1 MDLLQ
6 NPFHILNAS
15 PRDNLRRIMELAD
28 ERSLLLDS
36 SECMDAR
43 SDLTNLRKRL
53 SAEVAWLPGIGP
65 KRVGEVLSLLKS
77 SPTDLLAVDNLSSI
91 ARANLLASGLA
102 RLPDHNADDVAEWIL
117 EISWAFEDLDP
128 EELRVIINEERV
140 VSGFP
145 EVSDLSAVESE
156 IQERRRH
163 YRQVIKSALDNLSP
177 KELVEAVTVAVESA
191 TDDGEEH
198 GPILIADLVDSY
210 EVEAQGFL
218 DKEEGN
224 IRALVEKLRAAVDAE
239 RPDSALAPMVNQL
252 IQVVKNWDTV
262 AQPIQVSTKSRGLDH
277 DASHRVAGLVRGLA
291 IHMFNE
297 HGKLDFSQQL
307 TNMLQE
313 VFAEVGEVAE
323 RTAEDADAL
332 GEIAEQRVLH
342 SEVSKIEEL
351 TTQIK
356 ADVDN
361 GRPDSYL
368 SPKVSQLCQL
378 VMNWEIDPEHDA
390 SQHAAWTVRDLA
402 IHMFNKHDK
411 LDLSQQLT
419 QALLGVFEDAGEIFD
434 RISDDAKA
442 LQEIASN
449 RSKLL
454 SQFREFNLNGNSF
467 SFKGRTYNTIDIR
480 HIGFYRAVTTHKTN
494 FVETGKTEQA
504 SIYLTMSG
512 GQEVKISVDEQGFFF
527 NKDKSAQIKT
537 VVEFYSYLSH
547 VTVERRV
554 EFYESQI
561 KRTGYFEYDK
571 CYFYPRDKIVF
582 RGRDFS
588 LSSTSFMRGYGYVE
602 MRKKDYGILDKIKRE
617 VSLTKIPQFSTIIDT
632 DVIFH
637 LLDKHFS
644 LRWKS

>member
-15 PRDNLRRIMELAD
+15 PRDNRRRIMELAD

-36 SECMDAR
+36 SECMEAR
-43 SDLTNLRKRL
+43 SDLTNPRKRL

-65 KRVGEVLSLLKS
+65 KRVGEVLSLIES

-102 RLPDHNADDVAEWIL
+102 RLPNHNADDVAEWIL

-128 EELRVIINEERV
+128 EELSVIINEERV

-145 EVSDLSAVESE
+145 EVSDLSAVEAE

-163 YRQVIKSALDNLSP
+163 YRQVIKAALDNLSP

-198 GPILIADLVDSY
+198 GPILIADLIDSY

-224 IRALVEKLRAAVDAE
+224 IRALVEKLQAAVDAE

-277 DASHRVAGLVRGLA
+277 DASHRVAGLVRGLT

-332 GEIAEQRVLH
+332 GEIAERRKLSRLLDPISDLCKAALESSEKQPTSADREAQKVMNTAPQLIAKLSASKPGAEILSQGKDEIALTLMHCAVVYGNKTEKWKPCIAFLEEAFKYASSQEVKSRIQKNLSTVRDNDRLYGDLIPISSAPSLH
-342 SEVSKIEEL
+342 TINGIG
-351 TTQIK
+351 TTMYGSTDHDP
-356 ADVDN
+356 AS
-361 GRPDSYL
+361 GSYL
-368 SPKVSQLCQL
+368 STHYFVFFAIPIFPISRYRVIPTGNGYRFLGKAPLRTFDKWHIAISLGL
-378 VMNWEIDPEHDA
+378 I
-390 SQHAAWTVRDLA
+390 AW
-402 IHMFNKHDK
+402 MF
-411 LDLSQQLT
+411 
-419 QALLGVFEDAGEIFD
+419 
-434 RISDDAKA
+434 ISM
-442 LQEIASN
+442 Q
-449 RSKLL
+449 
-454 SQFREFNLNGNSF
+454 
-467 SFKGRTYNTIDIR
+467 
-480 HIGFYRAVTTHKTN
+480 
-494 FVETGKTEQA
+494 
-504 SIYLTMSG
+504 
-512 GQEVKISVDEQGFFF
+512 
-527 NKDKSAQIKT
+527 
-537 VVEFYSYLSH
+537 
-547 VTVERRV
+547 
-554 EFYESQI
+554 
-561 KRTGYFEYDK
+561 
-571 CYFYPRDKIVF
+571 
-582 RGRDFS
+582 
-588 LSSTSFMRGYGYVE
+588 
-602 MRKKDYGILDKIKRE
+602 
-617 VSLTKIPQFSTIIDT
+617 
-632 DVIFH
+632 
-637 LLDKHFS
+637 
-644 LRWKS
+644 

>member
-15 PRDNLRRIMELAD
+15 PRDNRRRIMELAD

-36 SECMDAR
+36 SECMEAR
-43 SDLTNLRKRL
+43 SDLTNPRKRL

-65 KRVGEVLSLLKS
+65 KRVGEVLSLIES

-102 RLPDHNADDVAEWIL
+102 RLPNHNADDVAEWIL

-128 EELRVIINEERV
+128 EELSVIINEERV

-145 EVSDLSAVESE
+145 EVSDLSAVEAE

-163 YRQVIKSALDNLSP
+163 YRQVIKAALDNLSP

-198 GPILIADLVDSY
+198 GPILIADLIDSY

-239 RPDSALAPMVNQL
+239 RPDSTLAPMVNQL

-307 TNMLQE
+307 TNTLQE

-332 GEIAEQRVLH
+332 GEIAEQRVRLIEDAKNKAEEWRREITYEA
-342 SEVSKIEEL
+342 EV
-351 TTQIK
+351 
-356 ADVDN
+356 
-361 GRPDSYL
+361 G
-368 SPKVSQLCQL
+368 
-378 VMNWEIDPEHDA
+378 
-390 SQHAAWTVRDLA
+390 A
-402 IHMFNKHDK
+402 IFKDK
-411 LDLSQQLT
+411 LRISPEGIEWKGHRWDLDSITRVRWGVTKHSVNGIPTGTTYSIVFGNSSNYTSIELMKEATYSNFIDRLWKAVGVRLLT
-419 QALLGVFEDAGEIFD
+419 EYLQGLREGKKYRFGSTIMSDHGMELERKKLFGSNERIFCRWSELVVWNGAGVFCIGKKDDKKLAAAFSYQEEDNIHVLEAVIRMFWKQGGDRLSSLLGE
-434 RISDDAKA
+434 
-442 LQEIASN
+442 
-449 RSKLL
+449 
-454 SQFREFNLNGNSF
+454 
-467 SFKGRTYNTIDIR
+467 
-480 HIGFYRAVTTHKTN
+480 
-494 FVETGKTEQA
+494 
-504 SIYLTMSG
+504 
-512 GQEVKISVDEQGFFF
+512 
-527 NKDKSAQIKT
+527 
-537 VVEFYSYLSH
+537 
-547 VTVERRV
+547 
-554 EFYESQI
+554 
-561 KRTGYFEYDK
+561 
-571 CYFYPRDKIVF
+571 
-582 RGRDFS
+582 
-588 LSSTSFMRGYGYVE
+588 
-602 MRKKDYGILDKIKRE
+602 
-617 VSLTKIPQFSTIIDT
+617 
-632 DVIFH
+632 
-637 LLDKHFS
+637 
-644 LRWKS
+644 

>member
-15 PRDNLRRIMELAD
+15 PRDNRRRIMELAD

-36 SECMDAR
+36 SECMEAR
-43 SDLTNLRKRL
+43 SELTNPRKRL

-65 KRVGEVLSLLKS
+65 KRVGEVLSLLES
-77 SPTDLLAVDNLSSI
+77 SPADLLAVDNLSSI
-91 ARANLLASGLA
+91 ARANLLAAGLA

-117 EISWAFEDLDP
+117 EISWAFEDLDAD
-128 EELRVIINEERV
+128 ELIVIINEERV
-140 VSGFP
+140 VSGFL
-145 EVSDLSAVESE
+145 EVSDLSAVEAE

-198 GPILIADLVDSY
+198 GPIMIADLVDSY

-239 RPDSALAPMVNQL
+239 RPDSTLAPMVNQL

-332 GEIAEQRVLH
+332 GEIAEQRVRL
-342 SEVSKIEEL
+342 IEDAKNRAEEWRREI
-351 TTQIK
+351 TYE
-356 ADVDN
+356 ADV
-361 GRPDSYL
+361 G
-368 SPKVSQLCQL
+368 
-378 VMNWEIDPEHDA
+378 
-390 SQHAAWTVRDLA
+390 A
-402 IHMFNKHDK
+402 IFKDK
-411 LDLSQQLT
+411 LRISPEGIEWKGRRWDLDSITRVRWGGTRHSVNGIPTGTTYSIIFGNGSNYASIELKKEATYSNFIDRLWRAVGVRLLT
-419 QALLGVFEDAGEIFD
+419 EYLEGLRDGKKYRFGSAVMSDHGMELERKKLFGSNERVFCRWGELVIWNGAGVFCIGKKEDKKLAAAFSYQEEDNIHVLEAAIRMFWKRGGDRMSCLLGE
-434 RISDDAKA
+434 
-442 LQEIASN
+442 
-449 RSKLL
+449 
-454 SQFREFNLNGNSF
+454 
-467 SFKGRTYNTIDIR
+467 
-480 HIGFYRAVTTHKTN
+480 
-494 FVETGKTEQA
+494 
-504 SIYLTMSG
+504 
-512 GQEVKISVDEQGFFF
+512 
-527 NKDKSAQIKT
+527 
-537 VVEFYSYLSH
+537 
-547 VTVERRV
+547 
-554 EFYESQI
+554 
-561 KRTGYFEYDK
+561 
-571 CYFYPRDKIVF
+571 
-582 RGRDFS
+582 
-588 LSSTSFMRGYGYVE
+588 
-602 MRKKDYGILDKIKRE
+602 
-617 VSLTKIPQFSTIIDT
+617 
-632 DVIFH
+632 
-637 LLDKHFS
+637 
-644 LRWKS
+644 

>member
-15 PRDNLRRIMELAD
+15 PRDNRRRIMELAD

-36 SECMDAR
+36 SECMEAR
-43 SDLTNLRKRL
+43 SELTNPRKRL

-65 KRVGEVLSLLKS
+65 KRVGEVLSLLES
-77 SPTDLLAVDNLSSI
+77 SPADLLAVDNLSSI
-91 ARANLLASGLA
+91 ARANLLAAGLA
-102 RLPDHNADDVAEWIL
+102 RLSDHNADDVAEWIL
-117 EISWAFEDLDP
+117 EISWAFEDLDAD
-128 EELRVIINEERV
+128 ELSVIINEERV

-145 EVSDLSAVESE
+145 EVWDLSAVEAE

-224 IRALVEKLRAAVDAE
+224 IKALVEKLRAAVDAE
-239 RPDSALAPMVNQL
+239 RSDSTLAPMVNQL

-332 GEIAEQRVLH
+332 AEIAEEQLRYVEGLVNKAEEWRREITYEA
-342 SEVSKIEEL
+342 EV
-351 TTQIK
+351 
-356 ADVDN
+356 
-361 GRPDSYL
+361 G
-368 SPKVSQLCQL
+368 
-378 VMNWEIDPEHDA
+378 
-390 SQHAAWTVRDLA
+390 A
-402 IHMFNKHDK
+402 IFKDK
-411 LDLSQQLT
+411 LRISPEGIEWKGRRWDLDSITRVRWGGTKHSVNGIPTGTTYSIVFGNSSNYTSIELKKEATYSNFIDRLWKAVGVRLLT
-419 QALLGVFEDAGEIFD
+419 EYLQGLREGKKYRFGSTIMSDHGMELERKKLFGSNERIFCRWSELVVWNGAGVFCIGKKDDKKLAAAFSYQEEDNIHVLEAVIRMFWKQGGDRLSSLLGE
-434 RISDDAKA
+434 
-442 LQEIASN
+442 
-449 RSKLL
+449 
-454 SQFREFNLNGNSF
+454 
-467 SFKGRTYNTIDIR
+467 
-480 HIGFYRAVTTHKTN
+480 
-494 FVETGKTEQA
+494 
-504 SIYLTMSG
+504 
-512 GQEVKISVDEQGFFF
+512 
-527 NKDKSAQIKT
+527 
-537 VVEFYSYLSH
+537 
-547 VTVERRV
+547 
-554 EFYESQI
+554 
-561 KRTGYFEYDK
+561 
-571 CYFYPRDKIVF
+571 
-582 RGRDFS
+582 
-588 LSSTSFMRGYGYVE
+588 
-602 MRKKDYGILDKIKRE
+602 
-617 VSLTKIPQFSTIIDT
+617 
-632 DVIFH
+632 
-637 LLDKHFS
+637 
-644 LRWKS
+644 